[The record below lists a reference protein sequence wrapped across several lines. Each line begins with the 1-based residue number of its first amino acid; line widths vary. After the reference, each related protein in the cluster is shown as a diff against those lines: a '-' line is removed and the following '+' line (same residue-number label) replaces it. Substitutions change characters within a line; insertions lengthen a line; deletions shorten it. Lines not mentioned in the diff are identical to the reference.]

1 LRLKNGYMKHNRRN
15 FLQLTGT
22 AATGALLSSL
32 EGFAEQPQPAVKANT
47 GYELKILAT
56 NWGFEGTM
64 DAFCAKAKKEGYDG
78 IENWWPG
85 TEAEQT
91 EMFDAVKKHGLDLAI
106 IWGTD
111 ESSFAE
117 HLANFKKTT
126 AVFAKQKIQKPVYI
140 NLHSGRDYF
149 SFDDNKKLVEY
160 SIALSKETGI
170 PVYHETHRGR
180 MMFAAHVTNEFI
192 KKYPELKLT
201 LDISHWC
208 NVHESLLHDQSATVE
223 AALQQTEHI
232 HARVG
237 YQEGPQVADPRAPE
251 WKYAVDA
258 HFAWWDKV
266 VERKKKAG
274 ERITF
279 LTEFGPPLY
288 MQTLP
293 YTLQPLSNQWEI
305 NVYMMQLLKK
315 RYA

>member
-1 LRLKNGYMKHNRRN
+1 MKQNRRN
-15 FLQLTGT
+15 FIQQTT
-22 AATGALLSSL
+22 AGAAALLLSSL
-32 EGFAEQPQPAVKANT
+32 ESFATKANPSSIKANA

-85 TEAEQT
+85 TKQEQD
-91 EMFDAVKKHGLDLAI
+91 EMFTALKKYNLQVGFLYGAGE
-106 IWGTD
+106 GTP
-111 ESSFAE
+111 AA
-117 HLANFKKTT
+117 HWQTFKKTMDVIVQQT
-126 AVFAKQKIQKPVYI
+126 TQQPLYI

-149 SFDDNKKLVEY
+149 SFEDGKKFVEY
-160 SIALSKETGI
+160 TNTLAKTTGI
-170 PVYHETHRGR
+170 PIYHETHRGR
-180 MMFAAHVTNEFI
+180 LMFAAHITNKYI
-192 KKYPELKLT
+192 KKYPGLKLT

-208 NVHESLLHDQSATVE
+208 NVHESMLENQKETVD
-223 AALQQTEHI
+223 AALERTNHI

-237 YQEGPQVADPRAPE
+237 YQQGPQVADPRAPE
-251 WKYAVDA
+251 WDYAFKQ
-258 HFAWWDKV
+258 HFEWWDKV

-305 NVYMMQLLKK
+305 NVYMMQLLRK
-315 RYA
+315 RYS

>member
-1 LRLKNGYMKHNRRN
+1 MKQNRRN
-15 FLQLTGT
+15 FLQLTAT

-32 EGFAEQPQPAVKANT
+32 ESVAAQPLMFTKPAA

-64 DAFCAKAKKEGYDG
+64 DSFCAKAKKEGYDG

-85 TEAEQT
+85 TEQEQQ
-91 EMFDAVKKHGLDLAI
+91 EMFDAVKKYGLDLAI
-106 IWGTD
+106 IWGAD
-111 ESSFAE
+111 EGTFAE
-117 HLANFKKTT
+117 HEATFKKTLET
-126 AVFAKQKIQKPVYI
+126 FARQNIQKPIYI

-149 SFDDNKKLVEY
+149 GVEDNQKLVEY

-170 PVYHETHRGR
+170 PIYHETHRGR
-180 MMFAAHVTNEFI
+180 MMFAAHTTHEFI
-192 KKYPELKLT
+192 KKYPALKLT

-208 NVHESLLHDQSATVE
+208 NVHESMLENQQQAVD
-223 AALQQTEHI
+223 AALERTEHI

-237 YQEGPQVADPRAPE
+237 YQEGPQVAEPRAPE

-258 HFAWWDKV
+258 HIAWWDKV
-266 VERKKKAG
+266 VERKRKAG

-305 NVYMMQLLKK
+305 NVYMMQLLRK
-315 RYA
+315 RYGS

>member
-1 LRLKNGYMKHNRRN
+1 MKQNRRN
-15 FLQLTGT
+15 FLQLTAT

-32 EGFAEQPQPAVKANT
+32 ETAAAAPRPFTKAST

-56 NWGFEGTM
+56 NWGFDGGM
-64 DAFCAKAKKEGYDG
+64 DSFCAKARKEGYDG

-85 TEAEQT
+85 TEKEQQ

-111 ESSFAE
+111 EPAFTE
-117 HLANFKKTT
+117 HAASFKKTIE
-126 AVFAKQKIQKPVYI
+126 AFAKQKIQRPVYI
-140 NLHSGRDYF
+140 NLHSGKDYF

-170 PVYHETHRGR
+170 PIYHETHRGR
-180 MMFAAHVTNEFI
+180 MMFAAHVTHEFI
-192 KKYPELKLT
+192 KKNPEIKLT

-208 NVHESLLHDQSATVE
+208 NVHETLLHDQTAAVE
-223 AALQQTEHI
+223 AALQHTEHI

-258 HFAWWDKV
+258 HLAWWDKV

-274 ERITF
+274 EPVTI

-305 NVYMMQLLKK
+305 NVYMMQLLRK
-315 RYA
+315 RYGM

>member
-1 LRLKNGYMKHNRRN
+1 MKQNRRN

-22 AATGALLSSL
+22 AATGAILSSL
-32 EGFAEQPQPAVKANT
+32 ESFATEPQFSSKPIA

-56 NWGFEGTM
+56 NWGFDGSM

-85 TEAEQT
+85 TEKEQQ
-91 EMFDAVKKHGLDLAI
+91 EMFEAVKKYNLDLAI
-106 IWGTD
+106 IWGAD
-111 ESSFAE
+111 EGTYAE
-117 HLANFKKTT
+117 HAATFKKTVE
-126 AVFAKQKIQKPVYI
+126 AFSKQKIQKPIYI

-149 SFDDNKKLVEY
+149 SFDDNRKLVEHAT
-160 SIALSKETGI
+160 ALSKETGI
-170 PVYHETHRGR
+170 PIYHETHRGR
-180 MMFAAHVTNEFI
+180 IMFAAHITNEFI

-208 NVHESLLHDQSATVE
+208 NVHESLLENQQQTIT
-223 AALQQTEHI
+223 AALERTEHI

-266 VERKKKAG
+266 VERKKKTG
-274 ERITF
+274 QRITF

-293 YTLQPLSNQWEI
+293 YTLQPLGNQWEI
-305 NVYMMQLLKK
+305 NVYMMKLLRQ
-315 RYA
+315 RYS

>member
-1 LRLKNGYMKHNRRN
+1 MKHNRRN
-15 FLQLTGT
+15 FLQLTAT
-22 AATGALLSSL
+22 AATGTLLSSM
-32 EGFAEQPQPAVKANT
+32 ESFAAQPQPLVKAT
-47 GYELKILAT
+47 AGYQLKIIAT

-85 TEAEQT
+85 TAQEQQ

-106 IWGTD
+106 IWGAD
-111 ESSFAE
+111 EGTYNE
-117 HLANFKKTT
+117 HAATFKKTT
-126 AVFAKQKIQKPVYI
+126 EAFARQKIQQLLYI

-149 SFDDNKKLVEY
+149 SFEENKKLIEHAA
-160 SIALSKETGI
+160 ALSKETGI
-170 PVYHETHRGR
+170 PIYHETHRGR
-180 MMFAAHVTNEFI
+180 MMFAAHITNEFL
-192 KKYPELKLT
+192 KKHPELKLT

-208 NVHESLLHDQSATVE
+208 NVHESLLENQQETVA
-223 AALQQTEHI
+223 AALERTEHI

-274 ERITF
+274 ERVTI

-305 NVYMMQLLKK
+305 NVYMMQLLRK
-315 RYA
+315 RYGA

>member
-1 LRLKNGYMKHNRRN
+1 MKHNRKQ
-15 FLQLTGT
+15 FLQLTGSAS
-22 AATGALLSSL
+22 AATILSSL
-32 EGFAEQPQPAVKANT
+32 ESLAAKPALLTKPSN
-47 GYELKILAT
+47 GYELKIIAT

-64 DAFCAKAKKEGYDG
+64 DSFCAKAKKAGYDG

-85 TEAEQT
+85 TEPEQQELFT
-91 EMFDAVKKHGLDLAI
+91 AVKKHQLDLAI
-106 IWGTD
+106 IYGADEGTYT
-111 ESSFAE
+111 E
-117 HLANFKKTT
+117 HATTFKKTLE
-126 AVFAKQKIQKPVYI
+126 VFAKQKNQQLLYI

-149 SFDDNKKLVEY
+149 SFEENKKLVEY

-170 PVYHETHRGR
+170 PIYHETHRGR
-180 MMFAAHVTNEFI
+180 MMFAAHTTAEFL

-208 NVHESLLHDQSATVE
+208 NVHESMLENQKETVE
-223 AALQQTEHI
+223 AALQRTEHI

-251 WKYAVDA
+251 WAYAVNA

-266 VERKKKAG
+266 VERKRREGK
-274 ERITF
+274 RITF

-305 NVYMMQLLKK
+305 NVYMKELIKK